1 MWLFL
6 LFIISRTTELVIKS
20 KKKIK
25 STSFAYFTHSRMKR
39 RFTIDIGCP
48 TVLHPTVWFRFSWIE
63 SETKWH
69 TVFRNVLLMWNLA
82 PKSIVNLFYS
92 LSRWIK
98 LKLRQSAELDGI
110 YSRIMNVMSWWRWSA
125 FVQYQTLGVD
135 NIPKIRGDAM
145 RQPRVRALAEK

>member
-48 TVLHPTVWFRFSWIE
+48 TVLHPTVWFRFSWTE

-69 TVFRNVLLMWNLA
+69 TVIRNILLMWNLA

-92 LSRWIK
+92 LSWWIK
-98 LKLRQSAELDGI
+98 LKLRQYRKATSSVRYLISWIGWNLFENHER
-110 YSRIMNVMSWWRWSA
+110 YVMMKVICIR
-125 FVQYQTLGVD
+125 T
-135 NIPKIRGDAM
+135 IPNIRGWQYTKD
-145 RQPRVRALAEK
+145 